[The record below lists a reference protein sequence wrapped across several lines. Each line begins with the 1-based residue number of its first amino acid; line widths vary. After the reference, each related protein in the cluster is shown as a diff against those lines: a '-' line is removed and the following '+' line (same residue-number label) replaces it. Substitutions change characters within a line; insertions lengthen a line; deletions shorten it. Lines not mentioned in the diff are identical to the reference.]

1 MNFIKKYKAVILIVL
16 FALIIRLINL
26 DKTGGLWY
34 DEINIYSIASQSF
47 PAGMMK
53 ADAHRFLLFPLYY
66 LIYHLWITLFG
77 NSDLVIRLMSVFLI
91 F

>member
-53 ADAHRFLLFPLYY
+53 ADAHRFLLFPLF
-66 LIYHLWITLFG
+66 LSL
-77 NSDLVIRLMSVFLI
+77 SDCHEAGYIISLSFRNLPL
-91 F
+91 